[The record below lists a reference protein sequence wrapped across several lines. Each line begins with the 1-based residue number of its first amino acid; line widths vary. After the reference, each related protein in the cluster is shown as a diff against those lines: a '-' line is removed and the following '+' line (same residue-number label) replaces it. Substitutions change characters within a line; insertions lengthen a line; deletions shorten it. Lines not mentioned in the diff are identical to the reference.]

1 MRQDNPFGGLIVI
14 EPVKHGDHR
23 GFFSETY
30 NQQKLR
36 NDFGIECD
44 FVQDNH
50 SLSVASS
57 VVRGLHFQVP
67 PMEQVKLVRV
77 TRGAVLDVALDV
89 RRDSPTFGH
98 HFAVE
103 LSADNW
109 KQLYIPA
116 GFAHGFCT
124 LAPNTEFL
132 YKVSKP
138 YSPEHEHGV
147 LWNDPALG
155 IDWGAPEEPI
165 LSGKDNELPILS
177 NLPDH
182 F

>member
-1 MRQDNPFGGLIVI
+1 MVA
-14 EPVKHGDHR
+14 PVKHGDHR

-30 NQQKLR
+30 NQETLR
-36 NDFGIECD
+36 SKFDIGCE

-57 VVRGLHFQVP
+57 VVRGLHFQMP
-67 PMEQVKLVRV
+67 PMDQAKLVRV
-77 TRGAVLDVALDV
+77 TKGAVLDVALDV
-89 RRDSPTFGH
+89 RRDSPTFGQ

-109 KQLYIPA
+109 KQLFVPA

-124 LAPNTEFL
+124 LTPNTEFL

-147 LWNDPALG
+147 LWDDPALG
-155 IDWGAPEEPI
+155 IDWGTPEEPI
-165 LSGKDNELPILS
+165 LSDKDKELPILKD
-177 NLPDH
+177 LPNY